1 MVMDMDQEK
10 SSIIEEYIKKQVEQ
24 ANKKHQ
30 IISQETVDKGIS
42 LFTSSAYSKYTLAQ
56 IEQAI
61 DEEIEKIKEE
71 AKKKINKI
79 EKEKREE
86 KYEPLKEKY
95 NKSKNCYHNINR
107 WVMQL
112 EPLNNSQTYYGTQK
126 ATLIDYAS
134 NISDGFY
141 KGGNSPNEYEL
152 LASRLGKICN
162 IPVADY
168 FLEFDDTKKEIH
180 GISIS
185 CIENENQTMFDGY
198 ALTNETLNS
207 EDCPKEL
214 KTSLQEMVAIAKKIK
229 EQKDRNP
236 NTPTPQLTKEE
247 TKEYMDL
254 LVKCFDYKIKD
265 KDQLEQL
272 KKDYFNSVLFNA
284 IIDQKDYHL
293 SNIGILYNKKD
304 NSYKL
309 SPLFDNGNCKKDES
323 IEGKINIIFGHS
335 EKSDVIDMLFSDY
348 YDYISDFSKKLEL
361 EKEKQN
367 NSEDNMIDSMMTC
380 IDDTIVDHEAE
391 EYKDTVSSTINEVI
405 KKEKEKSKTNEESI
419 SQSEKESELSKM
431 ISEAKGEAE
440 TKGEAKTNST
450 NTPHIKKLT
459 NSSPSASSNPSSGT
473 SSGNNSGFTSILTL
487 SLILSTMAILLSLL
501 FIFN

>member
-56 IEQAI
+56 IELAI

-198 ALTNETLNS
+198 ALINETLNS

-247 TKEYMDL
+247 TKKYMDL
-254 LVKCFDYKIKD
+254 LIGCFEYKVKD

-304 NSYKL
+304 DSYKL

-323 IEGKINIIFGHS
+323 IEGKINVIFGHS

-431 ISEAKGEAE
+431 VSEAKGEAE

-450 NTPHIKKLT
+450 NTPHIKNLT

-473 SSGNNSGFTSILTL
+473 SSGNNSGFTSIVTL

-501 FIFN
+501 FILN